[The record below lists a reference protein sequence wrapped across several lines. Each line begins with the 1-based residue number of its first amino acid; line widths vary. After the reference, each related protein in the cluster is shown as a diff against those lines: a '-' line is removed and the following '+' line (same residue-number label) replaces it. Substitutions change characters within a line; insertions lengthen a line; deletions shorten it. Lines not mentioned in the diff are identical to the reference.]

1 MTLSL
6 PHPPNN
12 ISTTLKGLSV
22 CLCERERERN
32 DGGWLFSSFKQLV
45 EATPPS
51 DLLSA
56 EEKEELWR
64 AAASADQEVR
74 RH

>member
-1 MTLSL
+1 MR
-6 PHPPNN
+6 
-12 ISTTLKGLSV
+12 
-22 CLCERERERN
+22 ERERERN